1 MNTRLQQFLS
11 AENLTQAQFADSINV
26 ARASISHILAGR
38 NNPGYDFIIN
48 TMKRYPDLNIEWL
61 LIGKGKMYRT
71 GRTDPPQQA
80 GSGTDNAVIM
90 DNAALMENQELDL
103 GLFADMPDNRKEVRS
118 LLSDNGQAVQESPVT
133 VPDTDRQPDNGISQ
147 EMNPSGNLL
156 QQPARQRKAKRIIIF
171 YDDGTYQEF

>member
-1 MNTRLQQFLS
+1 MNNRLQQFLS

-71 GRTDPPQQA
+71 ARQEATPAPNEPTEA
-80 GSGTDNAVIM
+80 S
-90 DNAALMENQELDL
+90 ALSSEIPDMDL
-103 GLFADMPDNRKEVRS
+103 GLFPE
-118 LLSDNGQAVQESPVT
+118 LSDGSSRAEDGSRPSYDRSQTVQESSERVYST
-133 VPDTDRQPDNGISQ
+133 ASNENNGFSTGIASVDKHIQ
-147 EMNPSGNLL
+147 SS
-156 QQPARQRKAKRIIIF
+156 ARQRKAAKIIIF

>member
-1 MNTRLQQFLS
+1 MNNRLQQFLS

-71 GRTDPPQQA
+71 ARQEAPPA
-80 GSGTDNAVIM
+80 SNEPM
-90 DNAALMENQELDL
+90 DATTAPASEIPDLDL
-103 GLFADMPDNRKEVRS
+103 GLFPE
-118 LLSDNGQAVQESPVT
+118 LSDGSSRAEDGSQPSYDRNQTVQESSERVYST
-133 VPDTDRQPDNGISQ
+133 ASNENNGFSTGIASVDKHIQ
-147 EMNPSGNLL
+147 SS
-156 QQPARQRKAKRIIIF
+156 ARQRKATKIIIF

>member
-1 MNTRLQQFLS
+1 MNNRLQQFLS

-71 GRTDPPQQA
+71 ARQEAPPAPNEPTDATAPA
-80 GSGTDNAVIM
+80 SEIADM
-90 DNAALMENQELDL
+90 DL
-103 GLFADMPDNRKEVRS
+103 GLFPE
-118 LLSDNGQAVQESPVT
+118 LSDGSIRAEDGSRPSYDRSQTVQESSERVYST
-133 VPDTDRQPDNGISQ
+133 ASNENNGFSTGIASVDKHIQ
-147 EMNPSGNLL
+147 SS
-156 QQPARQRKAKRIIIF
+156 ARQRKATKIIIF